1 MPRFLF
7 HVRDGIRTVDDN
19 GKDLPDLRAARLE
32 AVRLTERLLLEH
44 HEANWINEDWKIVVT
59 DEARVVV
66 FVLQIS
72 AIFDPLQIGMS
83 TAT

>member
-1 MPRFLF
+1 M
-7 HVRDGIRTVDDN
+7 
-19 GKDLPDLRAARLE
+19 
-32 AVRLTERLLLEH
+32 RLTERLLLEH